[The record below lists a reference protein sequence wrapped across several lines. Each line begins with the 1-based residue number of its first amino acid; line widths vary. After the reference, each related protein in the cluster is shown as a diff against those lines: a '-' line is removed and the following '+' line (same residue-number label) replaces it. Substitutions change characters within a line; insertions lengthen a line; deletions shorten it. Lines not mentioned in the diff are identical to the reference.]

1 MNVKKIIKKLLGIKV
16 SPMEVFGSA
25 RFQRINQKRL
35 EHLASLGLEFAGL
48 RVLEVGAGIGD
59 HTKFFLDR
67 GCQVVSTDARPEHLK
82 AIRSR
87 YPNIKVSHLNLDH
100 PLASANIE
108 ETFDVVYCYGLLY
121 HLKKPAEAIEFMSRL
136 CKQVLLIETCVAF
149 GDGESLHLAK
159 ESPDYPSASVSGYCC
174 HPTRKWVYKR
184 LRQHFEFVY
193 LPTTQPNHEEFP
205 IDWTLPPTESASIRA
220 TFVASRAP
228 LDNPQLIESLP
239 LKQNRH

>member
-1 MNVKKIIKKLLGIKV
+1 MKKTIKRLLGIKA

-82 AIRSR
+82 VLRSR
-87 YPNIKVSHLNLDH
+87 YSNIKVGHLDLDH
-100 PLASANIE
+100 PLAPANIE
-108 ETFDVVYCYGLLY
+108 ETFDIVYCYGLLY

-136 CKQVLLIETCVAF
+136 WRQVLLIETCVAF

-159 ESPDYPSASVSGYCC
+159 QSPDYSSASVSGDSCL
-174 HPTRKWVYKR
+174 PTRKWVYKR

-193 LPTTQPNHEEFP
+193 MPTTQPDHEEFP
-205 IDWTLPPTESASIRA
+205 IDWTSPPAESALIRA

-228 LDNPQLIESLP
+228 LDNPQLIESIP
-239 LKQNRH
+239 LRQSRH